1 MTNLDGF
8 QASLAA
14 ANPPDALPLALQALW
29 WAGKPAWGRA
39 HDCAQ
44 ADEGNPACDWVH
56 AHLHRVEGDMEN
68 AEYWYGRAGRPVS
81 TELLDVEWQAIA
93 ATLLAGLGGR

>member
-1 MTNLDGF
+1 MMNLDGF

-14 ANPPDALPLALQALW
+14 ANPPDPLPLALQALW
-29 WAGKPAWGRA
+29 WAGKPAWVRA

-68 AEYWYGRAGRPVS
+68 AEYWYVRAGKPVS
-81 TELLDVEWQAIA
+81 TELLDAEWQAIA
-93 ATLLAGLGGR
+93 ATLLAGLGGG